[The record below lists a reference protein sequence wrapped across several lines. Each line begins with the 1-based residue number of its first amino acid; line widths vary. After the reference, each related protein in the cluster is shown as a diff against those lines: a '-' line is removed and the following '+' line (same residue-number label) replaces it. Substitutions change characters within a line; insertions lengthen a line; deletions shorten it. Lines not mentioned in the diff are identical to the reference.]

1 MGPLNL
7 KHSLITDS
15 EDYVHYYYYQHNILE
30 TNKKFG
36 TKTSKSGLN
45 LQCDVQKKKEPPI
58 VWLEKE
64 CLNVG
69 RWLDLVTTV
78 RAPNPTRPGDL
89 SNKVQ
94 RVCTLHT
101 WYIPTNYIPPIEKA
115 MFLF

>member
-89 SNKVQ
+89 SHKVQ

-101 WYIPTNYIPPIEKA
+101 WYIPTMRITNS